1 MHVFATA
8 EIAAALLQ
16 LTITL
21 GLAGL
26 FLFLHQRYQKPHF
39 FWWAI
44 AWGLYALR
52 LAAIISFLASNTW
65 SWLYWHQVTTGWVA
79 LGLLWAALVFSR
91 QLTLKPG
98 YILLLLFPLLWSY
111 FAIFRLDDFVLAA
124 VPAVLFLSLTT
135 LWTGVVF
142 VQYRR
147 RTGSTAAA
155 ALAGTFLLWGLHH
168 LDYPLLRARGAWNP
182 WGYYLDA
189 LFLLAAGAGV
199 LLLVIEELRQGV
211 STFSALSGDLQARGR
226 ADFLDALLRRPLTLR
241 GVRGAALF
249 RLSDPAS
256 PVRCAGDCLT
266 WSGDGTA
273 PANIRTL
280 VEAALQ
286 SGQPILRG
294 GRSSDDGMPPFT
306 AVLPLRASDRL
317 SGALV
322 IVGDVAAP
330 FAALD
335 DGVLVAI
342 GEQIG
347 AALESAEL
355 NRALEARTADLERL
369 SVRMIQQ
376 HEEQRQRLARELHDE
391 TAQVFSALKL
401 QLGSLQEASDP
412 AIAGRF
418 DRLLE
423 LVNAGRRSIR
433 NVTEDLRP
441 SLLDDL
447 GLVPAIRALVSD
459 FREWSGLAARLE
471 APSALPPLGPDAEL
485 ALFRAVQEGL
495 SNVARHASA
504 TEVRVSLVRTAGG
517 VTLRVHDD
525 GVGLT
530 AEELARVTTGPGR
543 SGLFGMRERIAA
555 LGGTVTFSCDAG
567 PGLALTVELPTPAE
581 EGDHG

>member
-1 MHVFATA
+1 MHVFATT

-16 LTITL
+16 AAITL

-26 FLFLHQRYQKPHF
+26 FLFLYQRYRKPHF
-39 FWWAI
+39 FWWAV

-65 SWLYWHQVTTGWVA
+65 SWLYWHQVATGWAA

-98 YILLLLFPLLWSY
+98 YVLVLLFPLLWSWI
-111 FAIFRLDDFVLAA
+111 AIFRLDDFVLAA
-124 VPAVLFLSLTT
+124 VPAVLFLSFTT

-142 VQYRR
+142 LQYRR
-147 RTGSTAAA
+147 RTGSTAATV
-155 ALAGTFLLWGLHH
+155 LAGTFLLWGLHH

-189 LFLLAAGAGV
+189 LFLLAVGAAV

-211 STFSALSGDLQARGR
+211 STFSALSGDLQARDR
-226 ADFLDALLRRPLTLR
+226 TDFLDALLRRPLSLR

-249 RLSDPAS
+249 RTGDPAT
-256 PVRCAGDCLT
+256 PARCAGDCLT
-266 WSGDGTA
+266 WGGDGAA
-273 PANIRTL
+273 PPGIRHLVDEVIRTGKP
-280 VEAALQ
+280 V
-286 SGQPILRG
+286 LRG
-294 GRSSDDGMPPFT
+294 ERASTAGAPPFT
-306 AVLPLRASDRL
+306 AVLPLRGSDQL
-317 SGALV
+317 AGALV

-347 AALESAEL
+347 AALENAEL
-355 NRALEARTADLERL
+355 YRKLESRTADLERL

-401 QLGSLQEASDP
+401 QLGSLREASEP
-412 AIAGRF
+412 ALTDRF

-447 GLVPAIRALVSD
+447 GLLPALRALVSD
-459 FREWSGLAARLE
+459 FREWSGLATRFE
-471 APSALPPLGPDAEL
+471 APEHLPPLPPEAEL

-504 TEVRVSLVRTAGG
+504 EEVVVALGG
-517 VTLRVHDD
+517 TDAAVTLQVSDN
-525 GVGLT
+525 GVGLGPD
-530 AEELARVTTGPGR
+530 ELDRVATGPGR
-543 SGLFGMRERIAA
+543 SGLFGMRERITA
-555 LGGTVTFSCDAG
+555 LGGTVRFSRGSPAG
-567 PGLALTVELPTPAE
+567 LRLIVELPTIAP
-581 EGDHG
+581 EGAHA